1 MPFAGLE
8 GSQDAEAENGGD
20 GREPG
25 AKQTNPAS
33 IRRRPQIF
41 RKQCRCAKSDGIP
54 FERQLETFPETWF
67 AWLREK
73 IRRDTG
79 NAKVSG
85 STPSTSGSSSTT
97 RAPSRDVLFNRASTK
112 LARRFRGC
120 QPRNRRASFV
130 DAPQK
135 TASPRP
141 TPLP

>member
-20 GREPG
+20 GRGPG

-41 RKQCRCAKSDGIP
+41 RRQCRCAKSDGLP

-79 NAKVSG
+79 NAQAKRGHRPPKASVSLQH
-85 STPSTSGSSSTT
+85 T
-97 RAPSRDVLFNRASTK
+97 
-112 LARRFRGC
+112 
-120 QPRNRRASFV
+120 
-130 DAPQK
+130 
-135 TASPRP
+135 
-141 TPLP
+141 

>member
-54 FERQLETFPETWF
+54 FERQLETFQKP
-67 AWLREK
+67 
-73 IRRDTG
+73 
-79 NAKVSG
+79 G
-85 STPSTSGSSSTT
+85 S
-97 RAPSRDVLFNRASTK
+97 
-112 LARRFRGC
+112 RGC
-120 QPRNRRASFV
+120 AKKFAATQATPKQNAATATPRYRFPYSAS
-130 DAPQK
+130 
-135 TASPRP
+135 
-141 TPLP
+141 

>member
-41 RKQCRCAKSDGIP
+41 RKQCRCAKSDGIL

-79 NAKVSG
+79 NAIAKRCNSHPKVSF
-85 STPSTSGSSSTT
+85 PIQLQLI
-97 RAPSRDVLFNRASTK
+97 RDVTLIIWST
-112 LARRFRGC
+112 
-120 QPRNRRASFV
+120 
-130 DAPQK
+130 
-135 TASPRP
+135 
-141 TPLP
+141 

>member
-54 FERQLETFPETWF
+54 FERQLETFPPPPQGIVFHT
-67 AWLREK
+67 APVDP
-73 IRRDTG
+73 RRYTDTR
-79 NAKVSG
+79 VRV
-85 STPSTSGSSSTT
+85 P
-97 RAPSRDVLFNRASTK
+97 
-112 LARRFRGC
+112 
-120 QPRNRRASFV
+120 
-130 DAPQK
+130 
-135 TASPRP
+135 SPRKVRP
-141 TPLP
+141 MQRVPMDRVKYRHG